1 MEYIR
6 KQTNSYYI
14 NGLSNGH
21 IFNQKSTL
29 KIDNQLNFLES
40 LVGNKEL
47 VIKYIKNGGDI

>member
-1 MEYIR
+1 MGYIR
-6 KQTNSYYI
+6 KQTNFFYI
-14 NGLSNGH
+14 NGLSNSH

-29 KIDNQLNFLES
+29 KIDNQLSFLKS